1 MQIHNPI
8 QIFGGREM
16 AGAIDSESSMFIIT
30 EEVFESMGII
40 EPSLLPNDEKP
51 IDLALCDESIFALSS
66 SG

>member
-1 MQIHNPI
+1 MQIHKHI
-8 QIFGGREM
+8 QIFGVLELELE
-16 AGAIDSESSMFIIT
+16 IDSECSMFIIT